1 MASDVEER
9 DFKQYIFSFQ
19 FLNLVAYF
27 WSWQSGIHFWN
38 LMSSTE
44 PSVMVSKQLREILL
58 VYESSLG
65 ILFIVPWWLSQLSLF
80 KIPWLFADFP
90 LIKRTLPWPVEHK
103 IRYSISFQPPL
114 TAILSTQNSVALTQS
129 CFQNVH
135 FPWLKHLLD
144 LEEFFPWPFPD
155 LWQSLAVLVKNKKV
169 SGSTIISVI

>member
-19 FLNLVAYF
+19 FLNLFACF
-27 WSWQSGIHFWN
+27 WSWQSGIHFCN

-44 PSVMVSKQLREILL
+44 PSVMVSKQCREILL

-65 ILFIVPWWLSQLSLF
+65 ILFIVTWWLSQ
-80 KIPWLFADFP
+80 DFP

-129 CFQNVH
+129 WFQNVN

-169 SGSTIISVI
+169 SGSTIIYIQYSVW